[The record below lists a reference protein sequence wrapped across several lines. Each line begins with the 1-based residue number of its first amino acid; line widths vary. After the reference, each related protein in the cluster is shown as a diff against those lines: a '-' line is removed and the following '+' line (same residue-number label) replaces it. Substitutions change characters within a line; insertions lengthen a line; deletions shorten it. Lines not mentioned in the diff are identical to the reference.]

1 MTGDHPKLIFVV
13 TFMNFMDVLDICQ
26 EAVNT
31 GFISAD
37 MASKL
42 SKTLWC
48 NDLMSVE
55 LATLEFISRRIKA
68 GTIKVA
74 PESFRQVSRELHQ
87 VN

>member
-1 MTGDHPKLIFVV
+1 
-13 TFMNFMDVLDICQ
+13 MNFMDVLDICQ

-37 MASKL
+37 LASKL
-42 SKTLWC
+42 SKRLWC

-55 LATLEFISRRIKA
+55 LATLEFISRRIESGK
-68 GTIKVA
+68 IKVD
-74 PESFRQVSRELHQ
+74 PNSFQQVSRELHQ